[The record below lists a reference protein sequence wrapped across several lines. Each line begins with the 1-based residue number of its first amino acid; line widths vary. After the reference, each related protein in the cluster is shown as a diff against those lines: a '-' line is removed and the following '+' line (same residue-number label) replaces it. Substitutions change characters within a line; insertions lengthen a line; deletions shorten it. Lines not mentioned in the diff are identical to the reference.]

1 MGRGARWCRRLRRR
15 FRPRMPS
22 RAFTVALGLIALITP
37 LAVHL
42 FLPVIPAV
50 KVALGLSD
58 ARAQFTFSI
67 ALFGMA
73 FATLFYGSLSDRYG
87 RRPVLLSGLA
97 LFLIGSVVSAMAET
111 ANALLLGRLV
121 QAIGA
126 GCALTLVR
134 AIARD
139 AYRAEQLVKAI
150 AYLTM
155 FGTLGPMVS
164 PFIGGVLTDM
174 LGWRSVFGFALVAG
188 GAITLTAY
196 MVMVETHPLANRNK
210 NDESVIQ
217 GYVALFS
224 RLRFNAFVLQSGF
237 NTGAFMVMASASA
250 SLMTELLHRPATEF
264 GLYFLL
270 FPVGFF
276 TGNLISTR
284 VGNRVSIETMVLMGS
299 ILALATRH
307 RAGARALL
315 RMGHAA
321 RVLYSRL
328 FHHHGAGHRYA
339 LRPGRRDGGNSTLR
353 RHRGRHRRVHAK
365 FLRGGLF
372 STLRVARRR
381 HDMADDPDRDAV
393 RISDLDRGRDPISAK
408 RLGTIPTPG

>member
-1 MGRGARWCRRLRRR
+1 MESPQRPPGRG
-15 FRPRMPS
+15 F
-22 RAFTVALGLIALITP
+22 ALSLAMTALITP

-42 FLPVIPAV
+42 FFPVIPAV
-50 KVALGLSD
+50 KVALGLS
-58 ARAQFTFSI
+58 AAYAQFTFSV

-73 FATLFYGSLSDRYG
+73 FATLLYGTLSDRYG

-97 LFLIGSVVSAMAET
+97 LFLGGSVISALAPTPET
-111 ANALLLGRLV
+111 LVLGRFV

-155 FGTLGPMVS
+155 FGTLGPMIS
-164 PFIGGVLTDM
+164 PIIGGVLTDT
-174 LGWRSVFGFALVAG
+174 LGWRSVFVFALLAG
-188 GAITLTAY
+188 GAISLTSY
-196 MVMVETHPLANRNK
+196 LVLYETHPVAARNR
-210 NDESVIQ
+210 DGESVLQ
-217 GYVALFS
+217 SYVALFR

-276 TGNLISTR
+276 AGNFISTR
-284 VGNRVSIETMVLMGS
+284 LGLRFSTEAMVLAGS
-299 ILALATRH
+299 IMALTTVVAQALVLSHGYITPLAFFIPGTFITMAQGI
-307 RAGARALL
+307 AMPYAQ
-315 RMGHAA
+315 AA
-321 RVLYSRL
+321 AMNEVP
-328 FHHHGAGHRYA
+328 RYA
-339 LRPGRRDGGNSTLR
+339 GTAAGVGVFMQNFGAAVFSQLYGMFADGTPGPMVMMVLLCGSLTFVVG
-353 RHRGRHRRVHAK
+353 
-365 FLRGGLF
+365 
-372 STLRVARRR
+372 
-381 HDMADDPDRDAV
+381 
-393 RISDLDRGRDPISAK
+393 IIPILQK
-408 RLGTIPTPG
+408 RLGTVPAPG

>member
-1 MGRGARWCRRLRRR
+1 MDATRRNPGR
-15 FRPRMPS
+15 S
-22 RAFTVALGLIALITP
+22 FTISLGLIALITP

-42 FLPVIPAV
+42 FFPVIPAV

-58 ARAQFTFSI
+58 AYAQLTFSI

-73 FATLFYGSLSDRYG
+73 FATLIYGTLSDRYG

-97 LFLIGSVVSAMAET
+97 LFLFGSVVSLIAET
-111 ANALLLGRLV
+111 AHALVIGRLI

-155 FGTLGPMVS
+155 FGTLGPMIS
-164 PFIGGVLTDM
+164 PIIGGALTDT
-174 LGWRSVFGFALVAG
+174 LGWRSVFGFALAAG
-188 GAITLTAY
+188 AAITLTVYLAMY
-196 MVMVETHPLANRNK
+196 ETHPAEKRTK
-210 NDESVIQ
+210 AGDISVARS
-217 GYVALFS
+217 YLALFS
-224 RLRFNAFVLQSGF
+224 RLRFNAFVLTSGF
-237 NTGAFMVMASASA
+237 NTGAFMVMASAAA

-284 VGNRVSIETMVLMGS
+284 VGNRVPIETMVLMGS
-299 ILALATRH
+299 ILALATV
-307 RAGARALL
+307 AGQAFALSYGWVTPFAFFIPGFFITMSSVIAMPYAQVGAMAEIP
-315 RMGHAA
+315 RFAGTAA
-321 RVLYSRL
+321 GVGVFLQNFCAAVFSQLYGMLADGTPRPMIVIAVLCGFL
-328 FHHHGAGHRYA
+328 TLIVGAS
-339 LRPGRRDGGNSTLR
+339 P
-353 RHRGRHRRVHAK
+353 
-365 FLRGGLF
+365 FLQ
-372 STLRVARRR
+372 
-381 HDMADDPDRDAV
+381 
-393 RISDLDRGRDPISAK
+393 K
-408 RLGTIPTPG
+408 RLGTIPPPG

>member
-1 MGRGARWCRRLRRR
+1 MESTRQTPG
-15 FRPRMPS
+15 
-22 RAFTVALGLIALITP
+22 RAFTISLGLIALITP

-42 FLPVIPAV
+42 FFPVIPAV

-58 ARAQFTFSI
+58 ARAQLTFSI

-97 LFLIGSVVSAMAET
+97 LFLFGSVVSLMAET
-111 ANALLLGRLV
+111 VNALVLGRLV
-121 QAIGA
+121 QAFGA

-164 PFIGGVLTDM
+164 PFIGGVLTDT
-174 LGWRSVFGFALVAG
+174 LGWRSVFGFSLLAG

-196 MVMVETHPLANRNK
+196 LAMYETHPVAKRIK
-210 NDESVIQ
+210 SEESIAQSYAV
-217 GYVALFS
+217 LFR

-237 NTGAFMVMASASA
+237 NTGAFMVMASAAA

-264 GLYFLL
+264 GAYFLL
-270 FPVGFF
+270 FPIGFF
-276 TGNLISTR
+276 TGNFISTR
-284 VGNRVSIETMVLMGS
+284 IGNRFSTETMVFAGS
-299 ILALATRH
+299 LLALAAVSGQAAVLSWGLVTPLAFFLPGTFITMAQGIAMPYAQVGAMAEVPRF
-307 RAGARALL
+307 AGTAAGIGVFMQNFGAAVFSQLYGIFADGTPRPMIMIAVLCGTLTLIVGAIPLL
-315 RMGHAA
+315 QKRFGT
-321 RVLYSRL
+321 VPP
-328 FHHHGAGHRYA
+328 
-339 LRPGRRDGGNSTLR
+339 PG
-353 RHRGRHRRVHAK
+353 
-365 FLRGGLF
+365 
-372 STLRVARRR
+372 
-381 HDMADDPDRDAV
+381 
-393 RISDLDRGRDPISAK
+393 
-408 RLGTIPTPG
+408 